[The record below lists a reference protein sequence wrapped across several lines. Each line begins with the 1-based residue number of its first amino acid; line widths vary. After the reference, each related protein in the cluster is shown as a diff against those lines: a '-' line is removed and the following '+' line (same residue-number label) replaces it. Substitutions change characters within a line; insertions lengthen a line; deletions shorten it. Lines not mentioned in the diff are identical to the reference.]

1 MIGRPCTCV
10 FRESSLGSA
19 CTKPCI
25 YDWAAMYIC
34 VRGSACTK
42 PGIYDWAVMYI
53 CVRGSA
59 CTKPGMYDWA
69 AMYICVR
76 GSACTKSGIYDWA
89 AMYICVRGIKFGEV
103 PVRSLVYMIDGHVH
117 MCSGNQVWGSACTMA
132 GIYVCAAMYICVRG
146 IKFSS
151 VSMIFRV
158 NFLTALTVWYFYS
171 YYICI
176 ETCDVIVPDKDGDES
191 NSHLR

>member
-1 MIGRPCTCV
+1 
-10 FRESSLGSA
+10 
-19 CTKPCI
+19 
-25 YDWAAMYIC
+25 
-34 VRGSACTK
+34 
-42 PGIYDWAVMYI
+42 
-53 CVRGSA
+53 
-59 CTKPGMYDWA
+59 
-69 AMYICVR
+69 
-76 GSACTKSGIYDWA
+76 
-89 AMYICVRGIKFGEV
+89 
-103 PVRSLVYMIDGHVH
+103 

-158 NFLTALTVWYFYS
+158 NFLTALTVWYFYF

-176 ETCDVIVPDKDGDES
+176 ETCDVIVPDKDGEGS